1 MLIGISGHSQS
12 GKDTIGRIIQHLT
25 SNIKNTDFKRYC
37 EIQENNELVYK
48 EALHTSWQIKKFANP
63 LKDIVCILTG
73 CTRKQLEDIDFKNSK
88 LPNEWIKYGYAN
100 GHIKSYI
107 EGKESTTM
115 NHKQCSKE
123 VYEYE
128 KGVNWQTAYKHHATY
143 REVLQYIGTDLLRNQ
158 LHEDTWINAT
168 MLPYD
173 NDSLLHDIP
182 NWIITD
188 VRFPNEYK
196 AVKDRGGIMI
206 RVNRSYVNRAEVL
219 FDFGDTLLGKNT
231 TSKLINLDHSEPH
244 QSETAL
250 DNYGFDYIIDN
261 NSDIDSLIDKVKSI
275 LQKEK
280 LI

>member
-1 MLIGISGHSQS
+1 MIIGISGRSQS
-12 GKDTIGRIIQHLT
+12 GKDTVGKIIQ
-25 SNIKNTDFKRYC
+25 Y
-37 EIQENNELVYK
+37 LVYCK
-48 EALHTSWQIKKFANP
+48 DNRMAFSSYNLLTELHHNWQIKKFADP

-73 CTRKQLEDIDFKNSK
+73 CTREQLEDIDFKNSK
-88 LPNEWIKYGYAN
+88 LPDEWIKYGYAN

-107 EGKESTTM
+107 EGKEATSM

-143 REVLQYIGTDLLRNQ
+143 REILQYIGTELFRNI
-158 LHEDTWINAT
+158 LHEDTWINALFSEYKLVSVQFGLIDLGASYT
-168 MLPYD
+168 QLKKMSKP
-173 NDSLLHDIP
+173 IVTEVP

-206 RVNRSYVNRAEVL
+206 RVNRFHSNQEL
-219 FDFGDTLLGKNT
+219 FNQ
-231 TSKLINLDHSEPH
+231 HP
-244 QSETAL
+244 SETAL
-250 DNYGFDYIIDN
+250 DNYEFDYIIDN
-261 NSDIDSLIDKVKSI
+261 NSDIDNLINNVKII